1 MLTRAPSAEFSGL
14 TLRARARPAGTRDW
28 LERACPAA
36 AASATHHGRVPTHAV
51 TRREG
56 RGLCSPH
63 WARKPRRG
71 RAKAA
76 AGYSSL
82 ALPTRDRRGSL
93 FRSASTRP
101 DQSQVPSSGSR
112 GGPSKPEKQAPAR
125 SAQPAQPATR
135 RQARTY
141 LAGRRRVPDRS
152 SAAKSGS
159 SRGESR
165 RPAHAGGRELSR
177 RSSTAPS
184 GPRRGLSPPAGNSRN
199 SAAKVAWQD
208 SSPLPP
214 LPSLSLPGRRKVA
227 LCVPESLDHPHR
239 ARAAPSLGRAHA
251 RAGSGAQPQQSA
263 RGGKGAASRGGSA
276 ALKLL
281 LPPLLPADG

>member
-93 FRSASTRP
+93 FRSASTGP
-101 DQSQVPSSGSR
+101 NQSQVPSSGSR

-141 LAGRRRVPDRS
+141 LAGGVSRTDRPPQSRGAAEASPGAQRTQAAAS
-152 SAAKSGS
+152 SAGAAQLRHPDPAGDFHLLPGT
-159 SRGESR
+159 RGIAQRKWPGRTAARFPLFPLSHCQGGGKWRSASPKAWITPIGPVR
-165 RPAHAGGRELSR
+165 RPRWAAHTRGRGRARSHSNQRVGGR
-177 RSSTAPS
+177 
-184 GPRRGLSPPAGNSRN
+184 
-199 SAAKVAWQD
+199 
-208 SSPLPP
+208 
-214 LPSLSLPGRRKVA
+214 A
-227 LCVPESLDHPHR
+227 L
-239 ARAAPSLGRAHA
+239 RAAGA
-251 RAGSGAQPQQSA
+251 R
-263 RGGKGAASRGGSA
+263 
-276 ALKLL
+276 
-281 LPPLLPADG
+281 PP

>member
-82 ALPTRDRRGSL
+82 ALPTRGPPRI
-93 FRSASTRP
+93 P
-101 DQSQVPSSGSR
+101 VPLGVNPA
-112 GGPSKPEKQAPAR
+112 GSKPGPELGVPGWPEQTREASSRPQRAACTAGDQAPSPHIPR
-125 SAQPAQPATR
+125 
-135 RQARTY
+135 
-141 LAGRRRVPDRS
+141 RRRVPDRS

-227 LCVPESLDHPHR
+227 LGVPESLDHPHR

-263 RGGKGAASRGGSA
+263 RGGKGAASLGGSA